1 MVQGVTEL
9 SGLRNIRTMNS
20 SNKRSIPRVRSSAY
34 LELYMLRKEK
44 NRLEKEVNILEKR
57 KKSNQKRIDEI
68 IAEMEKLE
76 KEEAMGRQASS
87 GGIKKPSEKKWKTMS
102 LKY

>member
-44 NRLEKEVNILEKR
+44 IDW
-57 KKSNQKRIDEI
+57 KK
-68 IAEMEKLE
+68 KLI
-76 KEEAMGRQASS
+76 S
-87 GGIKKPSEKKWKTMS
+87 
-102 LKY
+102 

>member
-9 SGLRNIRTMNS
+9 SGLRNIRTMHS
-20 SNKRSIPRVRSSAY
+20 SNKRSIPRVQSSAY

-44 NRLEKEVNILEKR
+44 DRLGKEVQVLEKR
-57 KKSNQKRIDEI
+57 KKSNRKRIDEI
-68 IAEMEKLE
+68 SVEMERLE
-76 KEEAMGRQASS
+76 KEEAMGRQDSLE
-87 GGIKKPSEKKWKTMS
+87 GIKKPSEKEWKTMS